1 MSNSYTKAAFD
12 LTVTVAEADM
22 LRRVIAAVELI
33 DGTEARSD
41 VRDAHYASLGPD
53 FAALFPRSDEDP
65 FAGLLDL
72 FEHPQHP
79 YFDFDVAFS
88 EADQLGRMLA
98 TFSGEQFGIDV
109 AAKLI
114 QRCARSALPFGFEW
128 ASDCDRLRTGEFGGG
143 YVIITEHRI
152 SYGHTTQLLDR
163 AIARARDEGADG
175 FVLAIRDPKHGLSFW
190 NDDAGFDRL
199 SRARVFSEAEAANRD
214 VPLAHD
220 HPEWLAMP
228 APLRL

>member
-12 LTVTVAEADM
+12 LTVTVAEAGM

-33 DGTEARSD
+33 DDTEAGSD
-41 VRDAHYASLGPD
+41 VREARYASLRPD
-53 FAALFPRSDEDP
+53 FAALFPRGDEDP

-72 FEHPQHP
+72 FEDPQYP
-79 YFDFDVAFS
+79 YLDFHVAFS
-88 EADQLGRMLA
+88 EADQLGQVLV

-128 ASDCDRLRTGEFGGG
+128 ASDCDRLRVGEFGGG
-143 YVIITEHRI
+143 YVVITEHRV

-175 FVLAIRDPKHGLSFW
+175 FVLAIRDPQHGLSFW

-199 SRARVFSEAEAANRD
+199 SRARVFSEAEAANHD

-220 HPEWLAMP
+220 QREWLAMP
-228 APLRL
+228 EPLRL

>member
-1 MSNSYTKAAFD
+1 MSNSYIKAAFD
-12 LTVTVAEADM
+12 LTVTIAEADM

-33 DGTEARSD
+33 DEAGGAIEDRG
-41 VRDAHYASLGPD
+41 AHWPSLGPD
-53 FAALFPRSDEDP
+53 FATLFPRSDENP

-72 FEHPQHP
+72 FDDPQTP
-79 YFDFDVAFS
+79 YLDFDVGFS
-88 EADQLGRMLA
+88 EADQPGQVLV

-143 YVIITEHRI
+143 YVVITELGI
-152 SYGHTTQLLDR
+152 SYGHTSQLLDR

-175 FVLAIRDPKHGLSFW
+175 FVLAVRDPQHGLGFW
-190 NDDAGFDRL
+190 NDAASFDRL
-199 SRARVFSEAEAANRD
+199 SCARVFSEAEAAHHD
-214 VPLAHD
+214 MPIAHD
-220 HPEWLAMP
+220 QPEWIAMP